1 MENKKKIHVFAH
13 ADLDGA
19 ACYLVLHWYLWND
32 PTYTITNHYNLRNDV
47 SKWLLKNDPSKYD
60 DIYFVALDTCEIA
73 DLIDFNNVRIF
84 DHHQEANRCK
94 ELYKNANFNI
104 LELGSTVLGLY
115 RYLKVKYSER
125 KISAQQRKFVAL
137 VDDYVSYRLLE
148 RELSIGLNMIY
159 WNYQGDKIEK
169 LKKDFDYGFDKFDD
183 KQLTII
189 DFYKR
194 KIDKIINE
202 AEFYTGDFKIQGI
215 FRKVISTFANTCINE
230 VAAELTKLGYEIAIV
245 VNTDTKKVSFRK
257 NHFSNVDLPKLAKKI
272 CQGGGYK
279 NTAGG
284 LITKEFLAF
293 TKLLEKHDIGTRK

>member
-19 ACYLVLHWYLWND
+19 ACYLVLHWYLWNR
-32 PTYTITNHYNLRNDV
+32 PTYTITTHYNLRNDV
-47 SKWLLKNDPSKYD
+47 SKWLLKNNPENYD
-60 DIYFVALDTCEIA
+60 EIYFVALDTCEVA
-73 DLIDFNNVRIF
+73 DLIDFPNVHIL

-94 ELYKNANFNI
+94 ELYKKANFNI

-115 RYLKVKYSER
+115 RYLKAKYSER

-148 RELSIGLNMIY
+148 RDLSIGLNMLY

-169 LKKDFDYGFDKFDD
+169 LSNDFNIGFEKFDD

-202 AEFYTGDFKIQGI
+202 AEFYTGDFKIQGV

-245 VNTDTKKVSFRK
+245 VNTDTQKVSLRK
-257 NHFSNVDLPKLAKKI
+257 NHYSNVNLPELAKKL
-272 CQGGGYK
+272 CGGGGYK

-293 TKLLEKHDIGTRK
+293 TKLLERHDIRTRK